1 MRATRTLSFLDS
13 FRRFFASP
21 FLLLES
27 HSEKSL
33 PILLLWNPFHTSQYL
48 GDIFANMSEKSS
60 PTQSDWRHPP
70 AMKLPKLPK
79 LPNLGN
85 PDQERR
91 RTSNFLQLRRRAS
104 GRSSQGSVQRRI
116 RTNNNNNNL
125 NKSSSLRSSSSRIRS
140 STSSRNRI
148 IPTQRKRR
156 IFFRPA

>member
-1 MRATRTLSFLDS
+1 MRATRTLAFLDS
-13 FRRFFASP
+13 FRWFFFS

-27 HSEKSL
+27 YSEKSL
-33 PILLLWNPFHTSQYL
+33 PILLLGNPFHTSQYL
-48 GDIFANMSEKSS
+48 RDIFANMTEKSS

-116 RTNNNNNNL
+116 RTNNNSNL

-156 IFFRPA
+156 IFFKPA